1 MSYLDRIQFANRRDL
16 TGFIP
21 WMVEESTVGYLRPR
35 LRDLLEGWSDVF
47 CVTQEEVSLH
57 PDLIDF
63 ETRSSAVARVLPS
76 LRDQGFVRDTVGEC
90 YGVVAELG
98 GEPFLC
104 IDRGAAEGFGIITT
118 GFHLNG
124 IVGDDMWIARR
135 SSKKPMFPGQLDNMV
150 AGGWPVDLT
159 IEENVIK
166 ECAEEA
172 GMCESLACQSKS
184 VGVMTYV
191 MEIEKGLRR
200 HAMYLYDLEVPESFV
215 PRPVDGEVD
224 SFHRMPIDEVSRIV
238 RDTCEFKYN
247 SSMAIIDFLCR
258 SGRITAE
265 THGYQEI
272 IAGMR
277 ASLVD
282 PESMCC

>member
-1 MSYLDRIQFANRRDL
+1 
-16 TGFIP
+16 
-21 WMVEESTVGYLRPR
+21 
-35 LRDLLEGWSDVF
+35 
-47 CVTQEEVSLH
+47 
-57 PDLIDF
+57 
-63 ETRSSAVARVLPS
+63 
-76 LRDQGFVRDTVGEC
+76 
-90 YGVVAELG
+90 
-98 GEPFLC
+98 
-104 IDRGAAEGFGIITT
+104 
-118 GFHLNG
+118 
-124 IVGDDMWIARR
+124 MWIARR

-172 GMCESLACQSKS
+172 GMCESLACQSES

-215 PRPVDGEVD
+215 PTPVDGEVD

-277 ASLVD
+277 IAGRSRIHVLLNCLSENQARPLGPRRLAVLERMERILRLRIRRVGDSVPGSLQISSSEQSAREKMKNAQRSV
-282 PESMCC
+282 